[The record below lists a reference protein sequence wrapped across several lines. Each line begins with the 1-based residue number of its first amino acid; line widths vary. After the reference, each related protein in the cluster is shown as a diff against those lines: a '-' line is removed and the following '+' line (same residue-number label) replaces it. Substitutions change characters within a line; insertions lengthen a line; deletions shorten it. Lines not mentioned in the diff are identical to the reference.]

1 MLGDSPL
8 SKTGDVQ
15 KNWETFLLRFPS
27 LIHALR
33 WGQAWLPGLQR
44 LCVST
49 FGATTTG

>member
-8 SKTGDVQ
+8 GKTGDVQ
-15 KNWETFLLRFPS
+15 KDWKSFLLLSPF

-33 WGQAWLPGLQR
+33 WGQAWLPVLGR

-49 FGATTTG
+49 FGAKTTV